1 MTKILLLS
9 FVFLI
14 LTVLLFKVYRDLI
27 ISLHPDNRNKNN
39 RRDNDETFLKIKYL
53 QDAKWENKVTNLIN
67 IPMPALI

>member
-27 ISLHPDNRNKNN
+27 ISLHPDNRNNS
-39 RRDNDETFLKIKYL
+39 RDNDETFLKIKYL